1 MVTLAACRTQVLDRE
16 MAGTRTG
23 SGEPIQEHEVANVG
37 KCWEKAVTY
46 EPLCLRCRCDFQV
59 PTRPLGRS
67 RFASRPE
74 REISLPGRSVSAAL
88 SCEGERARDNA
99 LRGGPNARVPS
110 PFRRARGSNAHAG
123 SRILPSTYWQTR

>member
-1 MVTLAACRTQVLDRE
+1 

-23 SGEPIQEHEVANVG
+23 SGEPIQEQEVANVG

-46 EPLCLRCRCDFQV
+46 EPLCLHCRCDFQV
-59 PTRPLGRS
+59 PTRPLAQS

-74 REISLPGRSVSAAL
+74 REISLRRRSESAAL

-99 LRGGPNARVPS
+99 LRDGPNAHGPS
-110 PFRRARGSNAHAG
+110 PFRQARGSSAHAG
-123 SRILPSTYWQTR
+123 SLILPLTYWQTR